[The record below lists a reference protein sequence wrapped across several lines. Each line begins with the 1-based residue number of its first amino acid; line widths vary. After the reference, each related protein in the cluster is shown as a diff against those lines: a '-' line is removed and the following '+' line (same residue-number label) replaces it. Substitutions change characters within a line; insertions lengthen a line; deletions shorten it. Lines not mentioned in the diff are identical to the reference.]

1 MISDKIKILR
11 ESNGW
16 TQQELADKVDVSNSA
31 VSAWETGVKEPRMG
45 MINKL
50 AKLFNVKVSY
60 IVNDDNDKEYD
71 DDAKKIAEK
80 IKERE
85 NLKILFNKIDDLSDE
100 EIERIAKIIE
110 LTVPKK
116 EH

>member
-1 MISDKIKILR
+1 MLLYKYKA
-11 ESNGW
+11 NH
-16 TQQELADKVDVSNSA
+16 TN
-31 VSAWETGVKEPRMG
+31 M
-45 MINKL
+45 
-50 AKLFNVKVSY
+50 SY
-60 IVNDDNDKEYD
+60 LI
-71 DDAKKIAEK
+71 K